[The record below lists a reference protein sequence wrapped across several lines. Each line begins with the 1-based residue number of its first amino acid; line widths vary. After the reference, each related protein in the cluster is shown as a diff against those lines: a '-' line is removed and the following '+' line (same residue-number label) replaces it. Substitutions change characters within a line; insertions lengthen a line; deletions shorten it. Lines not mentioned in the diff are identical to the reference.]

1 MFIIED
7 NTQDYGGM
15 NFIGRSRRRRSRR
28 RNVIRRKKGHKI
40 DKRQKT
46 KDKHDSSKNNFGVV
60 SISDIDNQMCFLKS
74 NTRELLLRTQP

>member
-74 NTRELLLRTQP
+74 NTRLPK

>member
-15 NFIGRSRRRRSRR
+15 NFIGRRRRRRRRSRR
-28 RNVIRRKKGHKI
+28 RTTIRRKKGRTI

-46 KDKHDSSKNNFGVV
+46 NMMVAKTFLV
-60 SISDIDNQMCFLKS
+60 S
-74 NTRELLLRTQP
+74 

>member
-15 NFIGRSRRRRSRR
+15 NFIGRRRRRSRR
-28 RNVIRRKKGHKI
+28 RSTIRRKKGRTI

-46 KDKHDSSKNNFGVV
+46 NMMVAKTFLV
-60 SISDIDNQMCFLKS
+60 S
-74 NTRELLLRTQP
+74 

>member
-1 MFIIED
+1 MRTKFAMFIIED

-15 NFIGRSRRRRSRR
+15 NFIGRRRRRSRR

-40 DKRQKT
+40 DKRQKK
-46 KDKHDSSKNNFGVV
+46 KDKHDSSKNIFGVV

-74 NTRELLLRTQP
+74 NTRPPK